1 MDFLIFKEP
10 LEIREG
16 EKVFPIYPLGVVEYY
31 KNSNLFMVT
40 RQPSHSANYVKKI
53 PLEMLETPKAHTLK
67 RSYETRTSV
76 KVTKVEKSCEINI
89 RLKPKCL
96 NNNGQ
101 SAGKS

>member
-1 MDFLIFKEP
+1 
-10 LEIREG
+10 
-16 EKVFPIYPLGVVEYY
+16 
-31 KNSNLFMVT
+31 
-40 RQPSHSANYVKKI
+40 
-53 PLEMLETPKAHTLK
+53 MLETPKAHTLK

>member
-1 MDFLIFKEP
+1 
-10 LEIREG
+10 
-16 EKVFPIYPLGVVEYY
+16 
-31 KNSNLFMVT
+31 
-40 RQPSHSANYVKKI
+40 
-53 PLEMLETPKAHTLK
+53 MLETPKAHTPK

>member
-1 MDFLIFKEP
+1 MSKDNGFNFGKGYSLAYAQCE
-10 LEIREG
+10 LCE
-16 EKVFPIYPLGVVEYY
+16 
-31 KNSNLFMVT
+31 
-40 RQPSHSANYVKKI
+40 KI
-53 PLEMLETPKAHTLK
+53 PLEMLETPKAHTPK